1 MYTDYAEF
9 KKFTARYFKFPWQF
23 GVAELKANVAAVR
36 LFGASIWFHIRDVV
50 SVLEMTSWRREA
62 APLSG
67 SDGQVQD
74 LMSWW
79 EKWLARI
86 CMPTFL
92 VRRSRPHDKRFVDN
106 YSSFEIFNEASSTIA
121 GTFFGLTLMASKLQT
136 PGDKEK
142 SYCLLRA
149 MLQAMGE
156 DSFIL
161 PLMLHEHAG
170 LNLAVARTTDANVVA
185 LTWSSGYV
193 DIRPLLEGNLAQ
205 SLPGFAGLKE
215 RLLCLDP
222 ARVHVGTLL
231 TEAFRTKAFWMLRQ
245 LLLGVEWVLERR
257 LANEKAGYMVTSALQ
272 CLKAVPGKKRR
283 DVDVTFELLSKRMK
297 KSATGEANRWDA
309 AHYAFHAALQA
320 GSSLADGGNS
330 S

>member
-1 MYTDYAEF
+1 
-9 KKFTARYFKFPWQF
+9 
-23 GVAELKANVAAVR
+23 
-36 LFGASIWFHIRDVV
+36 
-50 SVLEMTSWRREA
+50 
-62 APLSG
+62 
-67 SDGQVQD
+67 
-74 LMSWW
+74 
-79 EKWLARI
+79 
-86 CMPTFL
+86 MPTFL

-106 YSSFEIFNEASSTIA
+106 YSSFKIFNEASSTIA

-142 SYCLLRA
+142 SYCLLHA

-320 GSSLADGGNS
+320 GSSLADGRKQFLMQYMEASRAVLPGPDVEAAHTGLVYCFTCDAGRVGGRNMLFAQACCSNS
-330 S
+330 DVNWWLPPQDPAKALHEKPS